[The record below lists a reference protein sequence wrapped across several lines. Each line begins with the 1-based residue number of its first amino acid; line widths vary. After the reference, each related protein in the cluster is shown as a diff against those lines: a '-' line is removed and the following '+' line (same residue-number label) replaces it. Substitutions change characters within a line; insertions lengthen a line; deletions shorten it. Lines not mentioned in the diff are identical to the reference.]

1 MLPLP
6 LIEVIDKASFR
17 EKIAHIKNITGFE
30 EQVDLGYYQDGKI
43 ELGYFNEIDELNPE
57 NGEGIN
63 FICREETYLA
73 KAVKAYHYLSQL
85 TAEKP

>member
-1 MLPLP
+1 M
-6 LIEVIDKASFR
+6 
-17 EKIAHIKNITGFE
+17 TGFE

-63 FICREETYLA
+63 FTCR
-73 KAVKAYHYLSQL
+73 
-85 TAEKP
+85 